1 MHSQKLVRFLNLKF
15 MGNKLERP
23 AAFELT
29 FQNQARSKLLLLF
42 NLNFNIHAEF
52 KRLSQEKPNLNTAL
66 LQNNV
71 EGTHSNFY

>member
-1 MHSQKLVRFLNLKF
+1 

-23 AAFELT
+23 TAFELT

-52 KRLSQEKPNLNTAL
+52 KRLGQEKPNLNTAL

-71 EGTHSNFY
+71 EGSHSNFY